1 MINFSLKH
9 LYFQIAMINFFIV
22 SLTST
27 PLIIHIALIFAYLF
41 LMLWEYKINNKIT
54 IDVLLWNTLFICINI
69 YKIYKLYQKKK

>member
-1 MINFSLKH
+1 
-9 LYFQIAMINFFIV
+9 MINFFIV